1 MGLNG
6 KRQKVINRFFLNF
19 LLCEK
24 SPRVIFTLTV
34 TNMHIW
40 LCHLWYAVFGC
51 CLIKRVLS
59 VSVAVQVWGSALQ
72 LWSVPQSSNCLRVR
86 VVHRKQEVPPPTALP
101 VPRTELDA
109 LHPTQPALQPPTHH
123 QGRESNLRLAWCSV
137 VSSLRWTETVISMG
151 SPVWMIANNQ
161 WYKNLPILAW
171 FYIPAITYS
180 CVLKQDVCTILHN
193 AVCPN

>member
-1 MGLNG
+1 MKLNVWKTFRINPSFLNDCDKIPKSLLYLSG
-6 KRQKVINRFFLNF
+6 TKWQKAKIINRFFLNF

-24 SPRVIFTLTV
+24 SPHDIVMLTV
-34 TNMHIW
+34 AKMHIR
-40 LCHLWYAVFGC
+40 LFHLWYAVFGC
-51 CLIKRVLS
+51 CLIKRVLF

-123 QGRESNLRLAWCSV
+123 QGRESNLRLAYCRV
-137 VSSLRWTETVISMG
+137 VSSL
-151 SPVWMIANNQ
+151 
-161 WYKNLPILAW
+161 
-171 FYIPAITYS
+171 
-180 CVLKQDVCTILHN
+180 
-193 AVCPN
+193 